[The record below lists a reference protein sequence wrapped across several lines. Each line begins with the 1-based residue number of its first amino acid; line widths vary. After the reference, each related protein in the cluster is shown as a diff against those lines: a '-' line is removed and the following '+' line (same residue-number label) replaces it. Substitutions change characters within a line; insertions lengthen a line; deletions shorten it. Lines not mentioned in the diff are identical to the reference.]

1 MIYGIRF
8 RHIDGLVI
16 LQVLEK
22 QTKKYDRFDTED
34 VWRDAQVEDMLE
46 ISTYCKPYASL
57 METRLESIEQRVS
70 YIEMK
75 VENDS

>member
-8 RHIDGLVI
+8 RHTEGLVI

-22 QTKKYDRFDTED
+22 QTKKYDRFETED

-57 METRLESIEQRVS
+57 LDTRLNNIEQRLS
-70 YIEMK
+70 C
-75 VENDS
+75 VEVTERIA